1 MRIHAPGRALRAAAA
16 IGAFMTLISAGA
28 AKATN
33 GPMPDFSGAIA
44 WLNGPPVSRSSLR
57 GKVVLVDFWTYTC
70 INSLRNLPYITAWAE
85 KYKDAG
91 LVVIG
96 VHTPEFSFEGEP
108 VNVTRAV
115 HALRIDYPVAIDTNY
130 SIWMSFDNAYWPAD
144 FILDGSGR
152 IRYQHAGEGD
162 YPATE
167 RAIQELLRENGATD
181 VPTTIVGPTGTG
193 IEAPPD
199 FADEQSNETYVG
211 YDRATNFAS
220 LPRVV
225 RDARASYDLYDLPER
240 LALNHWGLRGSW
252 IVGHESAEL
261 AAAPGQVAFRF
272 RSRDLHL
279 ILAPGS
285 SGRPVRFRVTV
296 DGAAPGDD
304 HGVDVA
310 PDGSGEVHAPRLYQ
324 LVRQRG
330 AIAEHTFAI
339 EFLDPGVH
347 AVDFT
352 FG

>member
-1 MRIHAPGRALRAAAA
+1 MRSYALGRARWAAAA
-16 IGAFMTLISAGA
+16 IGVFMTLISPSAG
-28 AKATN
+28 KAN
-33 GPMPDFSGAIA
+33 DGPVPDFSGAIA
-44 WLNGPPVSRSSLR
+44 WLNGPPVSRASLR

-70 INSLRNLPYITAWAE
+70 INSLRNLPYISAWAA

-115 HALRIDYPVAIDTNY
+115 NALGVGYPVAIDTNY

-144 FILDGSGR
+144 FVLDGSGR

-162 YPATE
+162 YPSTE
-167 RAIQELLRENGATD
+167 RAIQELLRENGATN
-181 VPTTIVGPTGTG
+181 VPTTTVGPTATG

-211 YDRATNFAS
+211 YERATNFAS
-220 LPRVV
+220 LQRVV
-225 RDARASYDLYDLPER
+225 RNARTTYELPER

-252 IVGHESAEL
+252 VVGPESAEL

-279 ILAPGS
+279 ILAPGP
-285 SGRPVRFRVTV
+285 SGHPARFRVTI
-296 DGAAPGDD
+296 DGAAPGEH

-310 PDGSGEVHAPRLYQ
+310 PGGSGEVHAPRLYQ
-324 LVRQRG
+324 LIRQRG
-330 AIAEHTFAI
+330 PIAEHTCTI

-347 AVDFT
+347 VVDFT